1 MEFFTKFPVMERVSL
16 LEMKKGIDLSFRL
29 FSRKYG
35 DAIEAFFDPLLFF
48 LVWLE
53 KLLLKTPWPIII
65 LVVATLAW
73 FGSRSWKLVVGSAIA
88 FMLIGYFGMWNDC
101 MATVAII
108 SVCTIICIAIGIP
121 IGVVMSKSDRVEKTI
136 IPVLDMMQTIPSFV
150 YLVPILMLLGI
161 GKVPGLIAVCIY
173 AVPPVIRLTNLGI
186 REVDKE
192 TLEACDSYGA
202 TPFQKLTTVQIPL
215 SLPTIFAG
223 VNQTIMM
230 ALAMVVIASM
240 IGVKGLGVPILR
252 AISNQYL
259 ALGLMNGLAI
269 VALAIIFDRI
279 TQEYGRR
286 IQKHRGIK
294 KISLGQFHLNLN
306 TDFSRQNF

>member
-1 MEFFTKFPVMERVSL
+1 MEFFTQFPVMERVSL
-16 LEMKKGIDLSFRL
+16 LELKKGIDLSFRQ
-29 FSRKYG
+29 FSREYG
-35 DAIEAFFDPLLFF
+35 DAIEAFFDPLLYF

-53 KLLLKTPWPIII
+53 KLLLNSPWPIII
-65 LVVATLAW
+65 LAIAILAW
-73 FGSRSWKLVVGSAIA
+73 FGSRSWKLVVGSAVA

-108 SVCTIICIAIGIP
+108 TVCTTLCIAVGIP
-121 IGVVMSKSDRVEKTI
+121 LGILMSKSDRAEKTI
-136 IPVLDMMQTIPSFV
+136 LPVLDMMQTIPSFV

-173 AVPPVIRLTNLGI
+173 AVPPIIRLTNLGI

-192 TLEACDSYGA
+192 TLEAIDAFGA
-202 TPFQKLTTVQIPL
+202 TTWQRLTKVQIPL
-215 SLPTIFAG
+215 ALPTIFAG

-279 TQEYGRR
+279 TQHYGKR
-286 IQKHRGIK
+286 IQKHREGR
-294 KISLGQFHLNLN
+294 NL
-306 TDFSRQNF
+306 

>member
-1 MEFFTKFPVMERVSL
+1 MEFFTKFPVMERVAL
-16 LEMKKGIDLSFRL
+16 LELKKGIDLSFRL

-35 DAIEAFFDPLLFF
+35 DDIEAFFDPLLYF

-53 KLLLKTPWPIII
+53 KLLLATPWPIII
-65 LVVATLAW
+65 LVIGILGW

-108 SVCTIICIAIGIP
+108 TVCTIICIAVGIP
-121 IGVVMSKSDRVEKTI
+121 IGVVMSKSNRAEKAI
-136 IPVLDMMQTIPSFV
+136 LSVLDMMQTIPSFV

-259 ALGLMNGLAI
+259 ALGLLNGLAI

-286 IQKHRGIK
+286 IQKHRGQK
-294 KISLGQFHLNLN
+294 K
-306 TDFSRQNF
+306 

>member
-1 MEFFTKFPVMERVSL
+1 MEFLAKFPVMDRVPL
-16 LEMKKGIDLSFRL
+16 MELKKGIDLSFRL

-35 DAIEAFFDPLLFF
+35 DAIENFFDPLLFF

-53 KLLLKTPWPIII
+53 KLLLTTPWPIII
-65 LVVATLAW
+65 LVVAILAW
-73 FGSRSWKLVVGSAIA
+73 FGSRSWKLVVGSSIA

-108 SVCTIICIAIGIP
+108 TVCTIICIAVGIP
-121 IGVVMSKSDRVEKTI
+121 IGVLMSKSDRVERAI

-173 AVPPVIRLTNLGI
+173 AVPPVVRLTNLGI

-202 TPFQKLTTVQIPL
+202 TPFQKLTSVQIPL

-259 ALGLMNGLAI
+259 ALGLLNGLAI

-286 IQKHRGIK
+286 IQKHRG
-294 KISLGQFHLNLN
+294 
-306 TDFSRQNF
+306 QNK

>member
-1 MEFFTKFPVMERVSL
+1 MEFLTKFPVMERTTL
-16 LEMKKGIDLSFRL
+16 MELRKGIDLTFRE
-29 FSRKYG
+29 FSRAYG
-35 DAIEAFFDPLLFF
+35 DSIEAFFDPLLFF
-48 LVWLE
+48 LIRLE
-53 KLLLKTPWPIII
+53 KLLLATPWPIIL
-65 LVVATLAW
+65 LVLAGLAW
-73 FGSRSWKLVVGSAIA
+73 LGSRNWKLVIGSVVA
-88 FMLIGYFGMWNDC
+88 FMLIGYFGMWKDC

-108 SVCTIICIAIGIP
+108 TVCTIMCIAVGIP
-121 IGVVMSKSDRVEKTI
+121 IGILMARSNRVEKTML
-136 IPVLDMMQTIPSFV
+136 PVLDMMQTIPSFV
-150 YLVPILMLLGI
+150 YLIPILMLLGI
-161 GKVPGLIAVCIY
+161 GKIPGLIAVCIY

-192 TLEACDSYGA
+192 TIEASEAFGA
-202 TPFQKLTTVQIPL
+202 TKMQKLRTVQIPL
-215 SLPTIFAG
+215 ALPTVFAG

-286 IQKHRGIK
+286 IQKHRSGK
-294 KISLGQFHLNLN
+294 K
-306 TDFSRQNF
+306 

>member
-1 MEFFTKFPVMERVSL
+1 MEFFTKVPVMERIAL
-16 LEMKKGIDLSFRL
+16 LEMKKGIDLSFRQ
-29 FSRKYG
+29 FSREYG

-53 KLLLKTPWPIII
+53 KLLLNSPWPIII
-65 LVVATLAW
+65 LAIAILAW
-73 FGSRSWKLVVGSAIA
+73 FGSRSWALVVGSALA

-108 SVCTIICIAIGIP
+108 TVCTTLCIAVGIP
-121 IGVVMSKSDRVEKTI
+121 LGVLMSKSDRAEKTI
-136 IPVLDMMQTIPSFV
+136 LPVLDMMQTIPSFV

-173 AVPPVIRLTNLGI
+173 AVPPIIRLTNLGI

-192 TLEACDSYGA
+192 TLEAIDAFGA
-202 TPFQKLTTVQIPL
+202 TTWQRLTKVQIPL
-215 SLPTIFAG
+215 ALPTIFAG

-279 TQEYGRR
+279 TQHYGKR
-286 IQKHRGIK
+286 IQKHREGR
-294 KISLGQFHLNLN
+294 NL
-306 TDFSRQNF
+306 

>member
-1 MEFFTKFPVMERVSL
+1 MEFLTKFPVMERTSL
-16 LEMKKGIDLSFRL
+16 MELRKGIDHTFRE
-29 FSRKYG
+29 FSRAYADG
-35 DAIEAFFDPLLFF
+35 IEALFDPLLFF
-48 LVWLE
+48 LIRLE
-53 KLLLKTPWPIII
+53 KLLLATPWPIIL
-65 LVVATLAW
+65 LVLGVLAW
-73 FGSRSWKLVVGSAIA
+73 LGSRSWKLVVGSMLA
-88 FMLIGYFGMWNDC
+88 FMLIGYFGMWKDC

-108 SVCTIICIAIGIP
+108 TVCTIMCIAVGIP
-121 IGVVMSKSDRVEKTI
+121 IGVLMARSNRVEKAML
-136 IPVLDMMQTIPSFV
+136 PVLDMMQTIPSFV
-150 YLVPILMLLGI
+150 YLIPILMLLGI
-161 GKVPGLIAVCIY
+161 GKIPGLIAVCIY
-173 AVPPVIRLTNLGI
+173 AIPPVIRLTNLGI

-192 TLEACDSYGA
+192 TIEASEAFGA
-202 TPFQKLTTVQIPL
+202 TKLQKLKTVQIPL
-215 SLPTIFAG
+215 ALPTVFAG

-259 ALGLMNGLAI
+259 ALGLFNGLAI

-294 KISLGQFHLNLN
+294 
-306 TDFSRQNF
+306 R

>member
-1 MEFFTKFPVMERVSL
+1 MEFLTKFPVMERTSL
-16 LEMKKGIDLSFRL
+16 MELRKGIDHTFRE
-29 FSRKYG
+29 FSRAYG
-35 DAIEAFFDPLLFF
+35 DGIEAFFDPLLFF
-48 LVWLE
+48 LIKLE
-53 KLLLKTPWPIII
+53 KLLLATPWPIIM
-65 LVVATLAW
+65 LVLGILAW
-73 FGSRSWKLVVGSAIA
+73 LGSRSWKLVVGSIVA
-88 FMLIGYFGMWNDC
+88 FMLIGYFGMWKDC

-108 SVCTIICIAIGIP
+108 TVCTIMCIAVGIP
-121 IGVVMSKSDRVEKTI
+121 VGILMARSNRVEKAML
-136 IPVLDMMQTIPSFV
+136 PVLDMMQTIPSFV
-150 YLVPILMLLGI
+150 YLIPILMLLGI
-161 GKVPGLIAVCIY
+161 GKIPGLIAVCIY
-173 AVPPVIRLTNLGI
+173 AIPPVIRLTNLGI

-192 TLEACDSYGA
+192 TIEASEAFGA
-202 TPFQKLTTVQIPL
+202 TKLQKLRTVQIPL
-215 SLPTIFAG
+215 ALPTVFAG

-294 KISLGQFHLNLN
+294 K
-306 TDFSRQNF
+306 

>member
-1 MEFFTKFPVMERVSL
+1 MERIAL
-16 LEMKKGIDLSFRL
+16 MEMKKGIDLSFRQ
-29 FSRKYG
+29 FSREYG
-35 DAIEAFFDPLLFF
+35 NGIEAFFDPLLFF

-53 KLLLKTPWPIII
+53 KLLLNSPWPIII
-65 LVVATLAW
+65 LAIAILAW
-73 FGSRSWKLVVGSAIA
+73 FGSRSWALVVGSALA

-108 SVCTIICIAIGIP
+108 TVCTTLCIAVGIP
-121 IGVVMSKSDRVEKTI
+121 LGVLMSKSDRAEKTI
-136 IPVLDMMQTIPSFV
+136 LPVLDMMQTIPSFV

-173 AVPPVIRLTNLGI
+173 AVPPIIRLTNLGI

-192 TLEACDSYGA
+192 TLEAIDAFGA
-202 TPFQKLTTVQIPL
+202 TTWQRLTKVQIPL
-215 SLPTIFAG
+215 ALPTIFAG

-269 VALAIIFDRI
+269 VALAIIFDRVS
-279 TQEYGRR
+279 QHYGKR
-286 IQKHRGIK
+286 IQKHREGR
-294 KISLGQFHLNLN
+294 NL
-306 TDFSRQNF
+306 

>member
-35 DAIEAFFDPLLFF
+35 DAIESFFDPLLFF

-53 KLLLKTPWPIII
+53 KLLLTTPWPIII
-65 LVVATLAW
+65 LVVCILAW
-73 FGSRSWKLVVGSAIA
+73 FGSRSWKLVVGSSIA

-108 SVCTIICIAIGIP
+108 SVCTIICITIGIP
-121 IGVVMSKSDRVEKTI
+121 IGVVMSKSDRVEKAI
-136 IPVLDMMQTIPSFV
+136 VPVLDMMQTIPSFV

-173 AVPPVIRLTNLGI
+173 ALPPVVRLTNLGI

-230 ALAMVVIASM
+230 ALAMVVIESM

-286 IQKHRGIK
+286 IQRHRGQK
-294 KISLGQFHLNLN
+294 K
-306 TDFSRQNF
+306 

>member
-1 MEFFTKFPVMERVSL
+1 MEFLTKFPVMERTSL
-16 LEMKKGIDLSFRL
+16 MELRKGIDHTFRE
-29 FSRKYG
+29 FSRAYG
-35 DAIEAFFDPLLFF
+35 DSIEAFFDPLLFF
-48 LVWLE
+48 LIRLE
-53 KLLLKTPWPIII
+53 KLLLATPWPIILLI
-65 LVVATLAW
+65 LAILAW
-73 FGSRSWKLVVGSAIA
+73 LGSRSWKLALGSVLA
-88 FMLIGYFGMWNDC
+88 FVLIGYFGMWKDC

-108 SVCTIICIAIGIP
+108 TVCTIMCITVGIP
-121 IGVVMSKSDRVEKTI
+121 IGVLMAKSDRVEKTML
-136 IPVLDMMQTIPSFV
+136 PVLDMMQTIPSFV
-150 YLVPILMLLGI
+150 YLIPILMLLGI
-161 GKVPGLIAVCIY
+161 GKIPGLIAVCIY

-192 TLEACDSYGA
+192 TLEASDAYGA
-202 TPFQKLTTVQIPL
+202 TTIQKLRSVQIPL

-259 ALGLMNGLAI
+259 ALGLFNGLAI

-286 IQKHRGIK
+286 IQRHRGQK
-294 KISLGQFHLNLN
+294 K
-306 TDFSRQNF
+306 

>member
-16 LEMKKGIDLSFRL
+16 LELKKGIDLSFRL

-35 DAIEAFFDPLLFF
+35 DAIENFLDPLLYF

-53 KLLLKTPWPIII
+53 KLLLATPWPIII
-65 LVVATLAW
+65 LVIAILAW
-73 FGSRSWKLVVGSAIA
+73 FGSRSWILVVGSSIA

-108 SVCTIICIAIGIP
+108 SVCTIICIAVGIP
-121 IGVVMSKSDRVEKTI
+121 IGVVMSKSERAEKAI
-136 IPVLDMMQTIPSFV
+136 VPVLDMMQTIPSFV

-173 AVPPVIRLTNLGI
+173 ALPPVVRLTNLGI

-202 TPFQKLTTVQIPL
+202 TPLQKLTTVQIPL

-286 IQKHRGIK
+286 IQKPRGI
-294 KISLGQFHLNLN
+294 
-306 TDFSRQNF
+306 T

>member
-1 MEFFTKFPVMERVSL
+1 MEFFTKFPVMERIAL
-16 LEMKKGIDLSFRL
+16 LEMKKGIDLSFRQ
-29 FSRKYG
+29 FSREYG
-35 DAIEAFFDPLLFF
+35 FFDPLLFF

-53 KLLLKTPWPIII
+53 KLLLNSPWPIII
-65 LVVATLAW
+65 LAIAILAW
-73 FGSRSWKLVVGSAIA
+73 FGSRSWALVVGSALA

-108 SVCTIICIAIGIP
+108 TVCTTLCIAVGIP
-121 IGVVMSKSDRVEKTI
+121 LGVLMSKSDRAEKTI
-136 IPVLDMMQTIPSFV
+136 LPVLDMMQTIPSFV

-173 AVPPVIRLTNLGI
+173 AVPPIIRLTNLGI

-192 TLEACDSYGA
+192 TLEAIDAFGA
-202 TPFQKLTTVQIPL
+202 TTWQRLTKVQIPL
-215 SLPTIFAG
+215 ALPTIFAG

-269 VALAIIFDRI
+269 VALAIIFDRVS
-279 TQEYGRR
+279 QHYGKR
-286 IQKHRGIK
+286 IQKHREGR
-294 KISLGQFHLNLN
+294 NL
-306 TDFSRQNF
+306 

>member
-1 MEFFTKFPVMERVSL
+1 MEFFTKFPVMERTAL
-16 LEMKKGIDLSFRL
+16 MEMKKGIDLSFRL

-35 DAIEAFFDPLLFF
+35 DAIENFFDPLLFF
-48 LVWLE
+48 LVRLE
-53 KLLLKTPWPIII
+53 KLLLSTPWPIII

-88 FMLIGYFGMWNDC
+88 FILIGYFGMWNDC

-108 SVCTIICIAIGIP
+108 TVCTILCIVVGIP
-121 IGVVMSKSDRVEKTI
+121 IGVVMSKSNRAEKTI
-136 IPVLDMMQTIPSFV
+136 LPILDMMQTIPSFV

-173 AVPPVIRLTNLGI
+173 ALPPVIRLTNLGI

-202 TPFQKLTTVQIPL
+202 TPFQKLTSVQIPL

-259 ALGLMNGLAI
+259 ALGLLNGLAI

-286 IQKHRGIK
+286 IQKHRGQK
-294 KISLGQFHLNLN
+294 K
-306 TDFSRQNF
+306 

>member
-1 MEFFTKFPVMERVSL
+1 MEFFTNFPVMERVAL
-16 LEMKKGIDLSFRL
+16 LELKKGIDLSFRL

-53 KLLLKTPWPIII
+53 KLLLTTPWPIII
-65 LVVATLAW
+65 LVIAIFAW
-73 FGSRSWKLVVGSAIA
+73 FGSRSWKLVVGSSIA

-108 SVCTIICIAIGIP
+108 SVCTIICIAVGIP
-121 IGVVMSKSDRVEKTI
+121 VGVVMSKSDRVEKAI
-136 IPVLDMMQTIPSFV
+136 VPVLDMMQTIPSFV

-259 ALGLMNGLAI
+259 ALGLLNGLAI

-286 IQKHRGIK
+286 IQKHRGQK
-294 KISLGQFHLNLN
+294 K
-306 TDFSRQNF
+306 

>member
-1 MEFFTKFPVMERVSL
+1 MEFFTQFPVMERVPL
-16 LEMKKGIDLSFRL
+16 MELKKGIDLSFRL

-35 DAIEAFFDPLLFF
+35 DAIESFFDPLLYF

-53 KLLLKTPWPIII
+53 KLLLTTPWPIII
-65 LVVATLAW
+65 LVIAILAW

-108 SVCTIICIAIGIP
+108 TVCTIICIAVGIP
-121 IGVVMSKSDRVEKTI
+121 IGVVMSKSDRVEKAI
-136 IPVLDMMQTIPSFV
+136 VPVLDMMQTIPSFV

-259 ALGLMNGLAI
+259 ALGLLNGLAI

-286 IQKHRGIK
+286 ILKHRGQK
-294 KISLGQFHLNLN
+294 K
-306 TDFSRQNF
+306 

>member
-1 MEFFTKFPVMERVSL
+1 MEFFTQFPVMERVPL
-16 LEMKKGIDLSFRL
+16 MELKKGIDLSFRL

-35 DAIEAFFDPLLFF
+35 DAIENFFDPLLFF

-53 KLLLKTPWPIII
+53 KLLITTPWPIII
-65 LVVATLAW
+65 LVICILAW

-88 FMLIGYFGMWNDC
+88 FILIGYFGMWNDC

-108 SVCTIICIAIGIP
+108 SVCTIICIAVGIP
-121 IGVVMSKSDRVEKTI
+121 IGVVMSKSERAEKAI
-136 IPVLDMMQTIPSFV
+136 VPVLDMMQTIPSFV

-173 AVPPVIRLTNLGI
+173 AVPPVVRLTNLGI

-286 IQKHRGIK
+286 IQKHRGITK
-294 KISLGQFHLNLN
+294 K
-306 TDFSRQNF
+306 

>member
-1 MEFFTKFPVMERVSL
+1 MEFFTQFPVMERVPL
-16 LEMKKGIDLSFRL
+16 MELKKGIDLSFRL

-35 DAIEAFFDPLLFF
+35 DAIENFFDPLLFF

-53 KLLLKTPWPIII
+53 KLLITTPWPIII
-65 LVVATLAW
+65 LVICILAW

-108 SVCTIICIAIGIP
+108 TVCTIICIAVGIP
-121 IGVVMSKSDRVEKTI
+121 IGVVMSKSDRVEKAI
-136 IPVLDMMQTIPSFV
+136 VPVLDMMQTIPSFV

-173 AVPPVIRLTNLGI
+173 AVPPVVRLTNLGI

-259 ALGLMNGLAI
+259 ALGLLNGLAI

-286 IQKHRGIK
+286 IQKHRGQK
-294 KISLGQFHLNLN
+294 K
-306 TDFSRQNF
+306 